1 MLFSL
6 PDKKAALTNYLQ
18 RKMPQTIFLQGATA
32 CDSPSLAASGLLIQ
46 PLQRKIS
53 SHDPLGFEARTKR
66 AARYKQKQGASFT

>member
-1 MLFSL
+1 MIHPALSGQL
-6 PDKKAALTNYLQ
+6 PR

>member
-18 RKMPQTIFLQGATA
+18 RKMPQTILLQESTDR
-32 CDSPSLAASGLLIQ
+32 DSPAQQLRGPFASRFNGKCLLMIR
-46 PLQRKIS
+46 PTLKT
-53 SHDPLGFEARTKR
+53 RTKR